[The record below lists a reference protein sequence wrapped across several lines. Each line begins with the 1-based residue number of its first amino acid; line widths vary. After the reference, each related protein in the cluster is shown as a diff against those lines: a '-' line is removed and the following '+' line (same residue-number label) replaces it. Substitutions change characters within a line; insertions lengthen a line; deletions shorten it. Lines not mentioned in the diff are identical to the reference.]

1 MAQNTK
7 IEWSDHTFN
16 PWWGCTKVS
25 PACDHCYAEAW
36 ARRIGLDLWGHRNS
50 RRFLS
55 KDYWR
60 QPIRW
65 NSLAKES
72 GVRARVFCASMA
84 DVFEWGRE
92 LSAWR
97 TKLWRLIDETPNL
110 DWLLLTKRPH
120 LIQRLIP
127 WQGEWPQNV
136 WLGTTIESQHWLE
149 KRVPYLLEN
158 NAPVRFLSC
167 EPLLGEL
174 NLNRALGKD
183 QVNWVIA
190 GGESGPGARP
200 SDPVWI
206 RNIRDQCV
214 ENEVPF
220 HFKQWGEWAPMDHI
234 NAIVPKTVK
243 DDGEYSTRMGRF
255 GKRAAGR
262 VLDDRTW
269 DGVPNIAYSD

>member
-25 PACDHCYAEAW
+25 PACDHCYAEALS
-36 ARRIGLDLWGHRNS
+36 RRVGLDLWGHRNT

-55 KDYWR
+55 MDYWR
-60 QPIRW
+60 QPVRW
-65 NSLAKES
+65 DSLAKES

-92 LSAWR
+92 LSVWR
-97 TKLWRLIDETPNL
+97 AKLWRLIDETPNL

-120 LIQRLIP
+120 LIRRLIP

-136 WLGTTIESQHWLE
+136 WLGTTIESQIWLE

-174 NLNRALGKD
+174 NLNLALGKD

-200 SDPVWI
+200 SDPDWI

-214 ENEVPF
+214 ENNVPF
-220 HFKQWGEWAPMDHI
+220 HFKQWGDWAPLDHI
-234 NAIVPKTVK
+234 NVIVPKTVK
-243 DDGEYSTRMGRF
+243 DEGEYSTRMGRF
-255 GKRAAGR
+255 GKRTAGR

-269 DGVPNIAYSD
+269 DGVPNIAYTN